1 VTDSHDR
8 TCLAK
13 PLPRQVVWQDC
24 EVGVIFHLDMP
35 VFCEG
40 GWDQRKAIFRTY
52 DPALY
57 NPTHLDTDQW
67 LDTAKAMGAQYAVF
81 TATHFNG
88 FLQWQSDLYPYGMRQ
103 TSWRHGRG
111 DVVADFV
118 ASCHRHSIKP
128 ALYMSCFRNAWW
140 KVDQYRVN
148 YGKGGEEQARFA
160 STCERMVEELCS
172 RYGELLQIWFDA
184 GLISPAEG
192 GPDVLPI
199 VDKYQPNMV
208 FYHSPQRR
216 EHRWIGNEKG
226 YAGYPCWSTM
236 PDLASAERA
245 HKEHSPQT
253 QDLLEHGDPDGR
265 LWSPAMVD
273 TVIRDHHWCWRPNTE
288 GTIQPLESL
297 VRFYYDSV
305 GRNANLVLGLVI
317 GPRGLVPE
325 PDAERCRQFGQE
337 IRRRFGTPLARVS
350 GDGPCVELVLNQP
363 GRIDHVSIMEDITL
377 GERIREYVVEG
388 LTPEGS
394 WQTLCQGI
402 SIGHRR
408 IQRFEAQDAARIR
421 LRVTQSVGTPVIRD
435 LAVYHC
441 G

>member
-1 VTDSHDR
+1 MP
-8 TCLAK
+8 K
-13 PLPRQVVWQDC
+13 PLPRQVMWQDC

-40 GWDQRKAIFRTY
+40 GWAHDKAVFHTY
-52 DPALY
+52 DPRLY
-57 NPTHLDTDQW
+57 NPVYLDTDQW
-67 LDTAKAMGAQYAVF
+67 LDTAKAMGAKYAVF

-88 FLQWQSDLYPYGMRQ
+88 FLQWQSDIYPYGLRQ
-103 TSWRHGRG
+103 ASWRSGRG

-118 ASCHRHSIKP
+118 ASCHRYGIRP
-128 ALYMSCFRNAWW
+128 ALYLSCFRNAWW

-160 STCERMVEELCS
+160 RTCEQMVEELCS

-184 GLISPAEG
+184 GLIFPAEG
-192 GPDVLPI
+192 GPDVLPT

-216 EHRWIGNEKG
+216 EHRWIGNESG
-226 YAGYPCWSTM
+226 YAGYPCWATM
-236 PDLASAERA
+236 PDLTTAERA
-245 HKEHSPQT
+245 HKEHTAQNRA
-253 QDLLEHGDPDGR
+253 LLEHGDRDGR

-273 TVIRDHHWCWRPNTE
+273 TVVRDHHWCWRPNTE
-288 GTIQPLESL
+288 GTIEPLENL
-297 VRFYYDSV
+297 VQFYYDSV

-317 GPRGLVPE
+317 DPTGLVPE
-325 PDAERCRQFGQE
+325 PDAKRCRQFGQE
-337 IRRRFGTPLARVS
+337 IRRRFGTSLARVS
-350 GDGPCVELVLNQP
+350 GSGHCVELPLSQP
-363 GRIDHVSIMEDITL
+363 ARIDHVSIMEDIVL

-394 WQTLCQGI
+394 WQQLCQGI
-402 SIGHRR
+402 SVGHKR
-408 IQRFEAQDAARIR
+408 IQRFRAQDVRKIR
-421 LRVTQSVGTPVIRD
+421 LRVTHSVAAPVIRD
-435 LAVYHC
+435 LAVYYC